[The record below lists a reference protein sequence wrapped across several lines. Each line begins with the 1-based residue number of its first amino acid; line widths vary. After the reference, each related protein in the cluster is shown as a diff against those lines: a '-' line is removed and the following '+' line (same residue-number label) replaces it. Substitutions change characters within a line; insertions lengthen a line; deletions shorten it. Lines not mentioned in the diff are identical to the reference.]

1 MSEPIVVRGTLR
13 DPSHIELEE
22 PVPNIHGRVEVT
34 LRSIRE
40 LTVSS
45 AGAILRALATLPEV
59 KAEDVDELESMIEKG
74 KLQSPAGGLFDT
86 DHGR

>member
-22 PVPNIHGRVEVT
+22 PVANIHGRVEVT

-40 LTVSS
+40 LAVSS
-45 AGAILRALATLPEV
+45 PAAILRALATLPEV

-74 KLQSPAGGLFDT
+74 KLRSRAGGMFDAEN
-86 DHGR
+86 GR

>member
-1 MSEPIVVRGTLR
+1 MSEPIVVRGNLR

-45 AGAILRALATLPEV
+45 PAAILRALAALPDV
-59 KAEDVDELESMIEKG
+59 KAEDVDELENMIEKG
-74 KLQSPAGGLFDT
+74 KLQSRSGGLFDAEN
-86 DHGR
+86 GR

>member
-22 PVPNIHGRVEVT
+22 PVPNIHGPVEVT

-40 LTVSS
+40 LAVSS
-45 AGAILRALATLPEV
+45 ASAILHALAALPEV

-86 DHGR
+86 ENGR